1 MKKVLFIL
9 LTVVSLTTYS
19 QESYPPPKPWVY
31 SPAWDTSTKFNSTKA
46 NLKHGVGDL
55 ITANNF
61 TYFGVGLSML
71 GAQQLNK
78 AVLNSGDDK
87 YVLRGGIL
95 SLAGLSF
102 IVASHIHTRRGLKRI
117 YWGIDGIT
125 IPLNQE

>member
-1 MKKVLFIL
+1 MKKFLFIL
-9 LTVVSLTTYS
+9 LTIVSLTTYS

-31 SPAWDTSTKFNSTKA
+31 SPAWNTSNKFNSTKA

-61 TYFGVGLSML
+61 TYFGVGFSML

-78 AVLNSGDDK
+78 AILNSGDPGN
-87 YVLRGGIL
+87 VFRGAIF
-95 SLAGLSF
+95 SMAGVSF